1 MSLYYQPLNQNHLT
15 YTHSVKSLADADAV
29 VQIKRPWSKGH
40 FRKGKALMALDRHE
54 EARDAILLGLE
65 FEPSNEVG

>member
-1 MSLYYQPLNQNHLT
+1 MYTISYLKSILT
-15 YTHSVKSLADADAV
+15 DTYHSIKSLADADAV